1 MTLVTL
7 AVQKDG
13 GKLGETKMRAVETN
27 GFHEYALAS
36 YGRAVAIS
44 LAVV

>member
-7 AVQKDG
+7 AVQKDE
-13 GKLGETKMRAVETN
+13 GKLSETKMRVVETN
-27 GFHEYALAS
+27 GFHEHALAS
-36 YGRAVAIS
+36 YRRAVGIS

>member
-7 AVQKDG
+7 PVQKDG
-13 GKLGETKMRAVETN
+13 GKLSETNMRVAETN

-36 YGRAVAIS
+36 YARTVAIN